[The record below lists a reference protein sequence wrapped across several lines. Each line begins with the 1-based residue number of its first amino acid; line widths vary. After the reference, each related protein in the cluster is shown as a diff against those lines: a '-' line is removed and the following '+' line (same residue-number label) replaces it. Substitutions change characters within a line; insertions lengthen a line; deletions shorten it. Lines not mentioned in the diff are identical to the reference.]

1 MKVAP
6 TKLRK
11 MLLISI
17 LYAVVWILTYHLICW
32 IFSDSP
38 SRKAY
43 GALSAWWNALYFSS
57 IFEIELK
64 NLPGVGAI
72 SSLIMAVCLIVDE
85 NILFRFNN
93 LLDLIFILI
102 MVLSPM
108 ILNSVVLL
116 IKSKYLK
123 SKKGSVD

>member
-64 NLPGVGAI
+64 ALPGVGAI
-72 SSLIMAVCLIVDE
+72 SSLIMAVSLILDK
-85 NILFRFNN
+85 NILFYVND
-93 LLDLIFILI
+93 LPDLISALI
-102 MVLSPM
+102 FFLSPM
-108 ILNSVVLL
+108 ILNSVLL
-116 IKSKYLK
+116 LVKSKYLK
-123 SKKGSVD
+123 RRKESVD